1 MKVLIIGG
9 VAGGATA
16 AARLRRLDEDLEIIM
31 FEKGE
36 YISYANCGLPYYIG
50 NVIKEKEKLLVQTV
64 EEMKEKF
71 NLDIRNFSE
80 VTKINPKEKTLE
92 VKNLKIGQVYEESYD
107 KLLIA
112 TGASPVKPPLK
123 GLDQADDLFTLRTVE
138 NTEELKNFALKD
150 QVKEVAIIGGGLI
163 GVEMAENLHNLGKD
177 ITIIEGSDQIM
188 GPIDPDMARI
198 AQEHLENKNVKIIL
212 SDIVEK
218 IEEKG
223 RKIITKSGK
232 EIKTD
237 MIILSIGISP
247 ESSLAKEAGLDLGEK
262 GHIKVNKKL
271 QTSDE
276 NIYAVGDVI
285 EFKDAIL
292 GETMSLALA
301 GPANRCARIAANN
314 ICSIDDEYTGFFGT
328 SIVKVFDLQVAS
340 TGMNEKRLKDLGI
353 DYRTVHT
360 HPLSNA
366 GYYPDSIMMSFK
378 LLFEN
383 KTGKILG
390 AQAIG
395 GKGVDKRIDVIATAL
410 YGKMTVRDL
419 TQLELAYAP
428 PYGGA
433 KDVINLVGYAAE
445 NILDGLVET
454 ISSEELDQILEKG
467 GKLINIYD
475 KSEEELEGAINMPI
489 GQIREK
495 TEELSD
501 DKTYVIYQIGVRS
514 YLAGRVMS
522 SMGKDVK
529 SLDSGYKIYMDK
541 ENMLEKDRQVIK
553 QAEKAKNA

>member
-138 NTEELKNFALKD
+138 NTEEIKNFALKD